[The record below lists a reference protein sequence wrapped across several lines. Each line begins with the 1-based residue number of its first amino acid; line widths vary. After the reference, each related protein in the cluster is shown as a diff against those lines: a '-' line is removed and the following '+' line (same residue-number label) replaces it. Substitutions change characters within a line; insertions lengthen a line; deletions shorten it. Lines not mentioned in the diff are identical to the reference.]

1 MDVKFDFENEGE
13 NYFGKVYR
21 PIALVSFK
29 TQKTFQWT
37 EILMIVDSGADFS
50 ILPKYLSDDLEIS
63 FENDCIKDSTIG
75 VGGTQAVYL
84 YKSRIDAKIG
94 SFVRK
99 VPLAFFDNDQVPP
112 LLGRQGFLETFDTE
126 FLRSHTVVFK
136 E

>member
-1 MDVKFDFENEGE
+1 MDVKFDFKNEGE

-37 EILMIVDSGADFS
+37 KILMIVDSGADFS

-63 FENDCIKDSTIG
+63 FENDCAKDSTIG
-75 VGGTQAVYL
+75 VGGAQIVYL

-94 SFVRK
+94 SIARK

-126 FLRSHTVVFK
+126 FLKFRTVVFK
-136 E
+136 G